1 MKLRQLAAFIRVCQ
15 IGSITRAAGEL
26 NIAQPALGLQ
36 IRNLETEFGAE
47 LVTRGPRGVL
57 PTPAGELVLSWARD
71 VLQSQE
77 AVRQKVR
84 ELAAQLPAG
93 IRLGLIPSIA
103 GAISTQL
110 TDWENTG
117 GNRANLT
124 VVKAFSRNISQ
135 LVEMGQLDFG
145 LTCTIK
151 PAPSL
156 DSRPILMERLYFMS
170 GTHRG
175 EGPITLEDALDCE
188 LALPSGRDS
197 VRRAVEQGA
206 LERGLAPKKTV
217 DINSIETAKDL
228 AVAGIAASILPLGCA
243 PDAAQLGLT
252 LRPII
257 SPALMR
263 PIFLVRRRD
272 HTATDVESTLTDFII
287 STLLDLEMPAS
298 LRPYLPFPA
307 DPETAAAPRETETS
321 SP

>member
-47 LVTRGPRGVL
+47 LVTRGPRGVQ

-77 AVRQKVR
+77 AVRHKVR
-84 ELAAQLPAG
+84 EFAAQLPAG
-93 IRLGLIPSIA
+93 MRLGLIPSIA
-103 GAISTQL
+103 GAVSNQL
-110 TDWENTG
+110 TEWENLA
-117 GNRANLT
+117 GNRASLT

-145 LTCTIK
+145 LTCSVK

-156 DSRPILMERLYFMS
+156 ESRPILMERLYFMS
-170 GTHRG
+170 GANRS
-175 EGPITLEDALDCE
+175 EGPVTLKDALDCD

-206 LERGLAPKKTV
+206 LEQGLVPKKTV

-257 SPALMR
+257 SPVLMR

-272 HTATDVESTLTDFII
+272 HDATSLESTLTDFII
-287 STLLDLEMPAS
+287 STLMDLEMPAS
-298 LRPYLPFPA
+298 MRPYHPFSP
-307 DPETAAAPRETETS
+307 DPETAFVSREIENSAP
-321 SP
+321 